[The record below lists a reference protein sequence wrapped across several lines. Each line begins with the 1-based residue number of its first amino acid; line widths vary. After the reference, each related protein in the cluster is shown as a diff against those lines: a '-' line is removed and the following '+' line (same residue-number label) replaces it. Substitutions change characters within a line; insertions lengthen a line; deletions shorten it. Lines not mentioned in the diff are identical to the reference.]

1 MAKNGSARGQKR
13 GCIWFIGVFCVLC
26 LAVVALAYAVCI
38 ASGVGLWFL
47 ARYIW
52 RSLVRES
59 PDNGLVKW
67 GMRQAPIVRKM
78 LAAVPCVLLSFMLVG
93 SLAGSIASSSSGNA
107 ASGDANRQGQT
118 AAESANSE
126 SKADDQGSDEA
137 TKAEQGRQPE
147 TAGLGDLK
155 ATFID
160 VGQGDSEFVLL
171 PDGKTM
177 LIDALEAKKCAV
189 KKAVAGEKIVSG
201 DAGYEIDVLGPDS
214 SVQSEDM
221 NDYSVVLR
229 VTYGTTSMLFTGD
242 APASEI
248 AADNPGRVD
257 VLKAAHH
264 GSKTGITTELARALR
279 PAVVVLSYGEGND
292 YGHPDQATLDVFASV
307 GAQIYGTAV
316 NGNVTVTSDGK
327 SVTAQ
332 TSKDGTV
339 AAGVSAEERQRQE
352 ADEIPV

>member
-1 MAKNGSARGQKR
+1 
-13 GCIWFIGVFCVLC
+13 
-26 LAVVALAYAVCI
+26 
-38 ASGVGLWFL
+38 
-47 ARYIW
+47 
-52 RSLVRES
+52 
-59 PDNGLVKW
+59 
-67 GMRQAPIVRKM
+67 MRQAPIVRKM

-147 TAGLGDLK
+147 TAGLGDPK

-177 LIDALEAKKCAV
+177 LID
-189 KKAVAGEKIVSG
+189 AGEKIVSG

-292 YGHPDQATLDVFASV
+292 YRHPDQATLDVFASV

-339 AAGVSAEERQRQE
+339 AAGVSAEERRRQE

>member
-1 MAKNGSARGQKR
+1 MAKNRPARGQKR

-67 GMRQAPIVRKM
+67 GMRQVPIVRKM
-78 LAAVPCVLLSFMLVG
+78 LAAVPCVLLSLMLVG

-107 ASGDANRQGQT
+107 ASGDANRQGQ

-177 LIDALEAKKCAV
+177 LID
-189 KKAVAGEKIVSG
+189 AGEKIVSG

-307 GAQIYGTAV
+307 GAQIYGTAA

-332 TSKDGTV
+332 ASKDGTV

>member
-1 MAKNGSARGQKR
+1 MAKNRPARGQKR

-26 LAVVALAYAVCI
+26 LAAVALAYAACI

-78 LAAVPCVLLSFMLVG
+78 LAAVSCVLLSLMLVG

-177 LIDALEAKKCAV
+177 LIDA
-189 KKAVAGEKIVSG
+189 GEVVSG
-201 DAGYEIDVLGPDS
+201 S
-214 SVQSEDM
+214 
-221 NDYSVVLR
+221 
-229 VTYGTTSMLFTGD
+229 
-242 APASEI
+242 
-248 AADNPGRVD
+248 
-257 VLKAAHH
+257 
-264 GSKTGITTELARALR
+264 
-279 PAVVVLSYGEGND
+279 
-292 YGHPDQATLDVFASV
+292 
-307 GAQIYGTAV
+307 
-316 NGNVTVTSDGK
+316 TVEQFL
-327 SVTAQ
+327 TAQ
-332 TSKDGTV
+332 NIKKIDYLV
-339 AAGVSAEERQRQE
+339 ATHPHSDHIGVW
-352 ADEIPV
+352 PT

>member
-1 MAKNGSARGQKR
+1 
-13 GCIWFIGVFCVLC
+13 
-26 LAVVALAYAVCI
+26 
-38 ASGVGLWFL
+38 
-47 ARYIW
+47 
-52 RSLVRES
+52 
-59 PDNGLVKW
+59 
-67 GMRQAPIVRKM
+67 MRQAPIVRKM

-177 LIDALEAKKCAV
+177 LIDA
-189 KKAVAGEKIVSG
+189 GEKIVSG

-279 PAVVVLSYGEGND
+279 PAVVVLSYREGND

-339 AAGVSAEERQRQE
+339 AAGVSAEERRRQE

>member
-52 RSLVRES
+52 RSLVREP

-78 LAAVPCVLLSFMLVG
+78 LAAVPCVLLSLMLVG

-107 ASGDANRQGQT
+107 ASGNANRQGQT

-177 LIDALEAKKCAV
+177 LIDA
-189 KKAVAGEKIVSG
+189 GEKIVSG
-201 DAGYEIDVLGPDS
+201 DAGYAIDVLGPDS

-316 NGNVTVTSDGK
+316 NGT
-327 SVTAQ
+327 
-332 TSKDGTV
+332 
-339 AAGVSAEERQRQE
+339 
-352 ADEIPV
+352 

>member
-1 MAKNGSARGQKR
+1 MAKNGPARGQKR

-93 SLAGSIASSSSGNA
+93 SLSGSIASSSSGNA

-177 LIDALEAKKCAV
+177 LID
-189 KKAVAGEKIVSG
+189 AGEKIVSG

-339 AAGVSAEERQRQE
+339 AAGVSAEERRRQE

>member
-1 MAKNGSARGQKR
+1 MAKNRPARGQKR

-59 PDNGLVKW
+59 HDNGLVKW

-78 LAAVPCVLLSFMLVG
+78 LAAVPCVLLSLMLVG

-107 ASGDANRQGQT
+107 ASGDANRQGQA

-177 LIDALEAKKCAV
+177 LIDA
-189 KKAVAGEKIVSG
+189 GEKIVSG
-201 DAGYEIDVLGPDS
+201 DAGYAIDVLGPDS

-264 GSKTGITTELARALR
+264 GSKTVITTELARALR

-332 TSKDGTV
+332 ASKDGTV

>member
-1 MAKNGSARGQKR
+1 MIRA
-13 GCIWFIGVFCVLC
+13 FDIGEVWMPD
-26 LAVVALAYAVCI
+26 
-38 ASGVGLWFL
+38 ASEGAEVYQEFL
-47 ARYIW
+47 
-52 RSLVRES
+52 
-59 PDNGLVKW
+59 
-67 GMRQAPIVRKM
+67 
-78 LAAVPCVLLSFMLVG
+78 
-93 SLAGSIASSSSGNA
+93 
-107 ASGDANRQGQT
+107 
-118 AAESANSE
+118 
-126 SKADDQGSDEA
+126 
-137 TKAEQGRQPE
+137 
-147 TAGLGDLK
+147 
-155 ATFID
+155 
-160 VGQGDSEFVLL
+160 
-171 PDGKTM
+171 
-177 LIDALEAKKCAV
+177 DALEAKKCAV
-189 KKAVAGEKIVSG
+189 KKTVAGDKIVSG
-201 DAGYEIDVLGPDS
+201 DAGYAIDMLGPDS

-279 PAVVVLSYGEGND
+279 PAVVVLSYGGDD

-307 GAQIYGTAV
+307 EAQIYGTAV

-339 AAGVSAEERQRQE
+339 AAGVSAEERRRQE

>member
-1 MAKNGSARGQKR
+1 MAKNRPARGQKR

-137 TKAEQGRQPE
+137 IKAEQGRQPE

-177 LIDALEAKKCAV
+177 LIDA
-189 KKAVAGEKIVSG
+189 GEVVSG
-201 DAGYEIDVLGPDS
+201 STV
-214 SVQSEDM
+214 
-221 NDYSVVLR
+221 
-229 VTYGTTSMLFTGD
+229 
-242 APASEI
+242 
-248 AADNPGRVD
+248 
-257 VLKAAHH
+257 
-264 GSKTGITTELARALR
+264 
-279 PAVVVLSYGEGND
+279 
-292 YGHPDQATLDVFASV
+292 
-307 GAQIYGTAV
+307 AQFL
-316 NGNVTVTSDGK
+316 
-327 SVTAQ
+327 TAQ
-332 TSKDGTV
+332 NIKKIDYLV
-339 AAGVSAEERQRQE
+339 ATHPHSDHIGVW
-352 ADEIPV
+352 PT

>member
-1 MAKNGSARGQKR
+1 M
-13 GCIWFIGVFCVLC
+13 LC

-78 LAAVPCVLLSFMLVG
+78 LAAVLCVLLSFMLVG

-107 ASGDANRQGQT
+107 ASGDANRRGQT

-177 LIDALEAKKCAV
+177 LID
-189 KKAVAGEKIVSG
+189 AGEKIVSG

-279 PAVVVLSYGEGND
+279 PAVVVLSYGG
-292 YGHPDQATLDVFASV
+292 GRLRAS
-307 GAQIYGTAV
+307 
-316 NGNVTVTSDGK
+316 
-327 SVTAQ
+327 
-332 TSKDGTV
+332 
-339 AAGVSAEERQRQE
+339 
-352 ADEIPV
+352 

>member
-1 MAKNGSARGQKR
+1 MAKNRPARGQKR

-177 LIDALEAKKCAV
+177 LIDA
-189 KKAVAGEKIVSG
+189 GEKIVSG

-332 TSKDGTV
+332 TSKDRTV

>member
-1 MAKNGSARGQKR
+1 M
-13 GCIWFIGVFCVLC
+13 LC

-177 LIDALEAKKCAV
+177 LIDA
-189 KKAVAGEKIVSG
+189 GEKIVSG

-279 PAVVVLSYGEGND
+279 PAVVVLSYG
-292 YGHPDQATLDVFASV
+292 
-307 GAQIYGTAV
+307 GTTTGILTRQLSMCSRAWEHKS
-316 NGNVTVTSDGK
+316 TVRLST
-327 SVTAQ
+327 
-332 TSKDGTV
+332 GT
-339 AAGVSAEERQRQE
+339 
-352 ADEIPV
+352 

>member
-1 MAKNGSARGQKR
+1 MAKNGPARGQKR

-26 LAVVALAYAVCI
+26 LAVVALAYAACI

-52 RSLVRES
+52 RSLVREP

-177 LIDALEAKKCAV
+177 LIDA
-189 KKAVAGEKIVSG
+189 GEKIVSG

-248 AADNPGRVD
+248 AADNPGRVG

>member
-1 MAKNGSARGQKR
+1 MAKNRPARGQKR

-78 LAAVPCVLLSFMLVG
+78 LAAVPCVLLSLMLVG

-107 ASGDANRQGQT
+107 ASGDANRRGQT

-177 LIDALEAKKCAV
+177 LIDA
-189 KKAVAGEKIVSG
+189 GEKIVSG
-201 DAGYEIDVLGPDS
+201 DAGYAIDALGPDS

-264 GSKTGITTELARALR
+264 GSKTGITTKLARALR

-292 YGHPDQATLDVFASV
+292 YGHSDQATLDVFASV

>member
-1 MAKNGSARGQKR
+1 MIRA
-13 GCIWFIGVFCVLC
+13 FDIGEVWMP
-26 LAVVALAYAVCI
+26 VASEGTEVYQE
-38 ASGVGLWFL
+38 FL
-47 ARYIW
+47 
-52 RSLVRES
+52 
-59 PDNGLVKW
+59 
-67 GMRQAPIVRKM
+67 
-78 LAAVPCVLLSFMLVG
+78 
-93 SLAGSIASSSSGNA
+93 
-107 ASGDANRQGQT
+107 
-118 AAESANSE
+118 
-126 SKADDQGSDEA
+126 
-137 TKAEQGRQPE
+137 
-147 TAGLGDLK
+147 
-155 ATFID
+155 
-160 VGQGDSEFVLL
+160 
-171 PDGKTM
+171 
-177 LIDALEAKKCAV
+177 DALEAKKRAV

-248 AADNPGRVD
+248 AAENPGRVD

-339 AAGVSAEERQRQE
+339 AAGVSAEERRRQE

>member
-78 LAAVPCVLLSFMLVG
+78 LAAVPCVLLSFMLIG

-147 TAGLGDLK
+147 TARLGDLK

-160 VGQGDSEFVLL
+160 VGQDDSEFVLL

-177 LIDALEAKKCAV
+177 LIDA
-189 KKAVAGEKIVSG
+189 GEVVSG
-201 DAGYEIDVLGPDS
+201 STV
-214 SVQSEDM
+214 
-221 NDYSVVLR
+221 
-229 VTYGTTSMLFTGD
+229 
-242 APASEI
+242 
-248 AADNPGRVD
+248 
-257 VLKAAHH
+257 
-264 GSKTGITTELARALR
+264 
-279 PAVVVLSYGEGND
+279 
-292 YGHPDQATLDVFASV
+292 
-307 GAQIYGTAV
+307 AQFL
-316 NGNVTVTSDGK
+316 
-327 SVTAQ
+327 TAQ
-332 TSKDGTV
+332 NIKKIDYLV
-339 AAGVSAEERQRQE
+339 ATHPHSDHIGVW
-352 ADEIPV
+352 PT

>member
-1 MAKNGSARGQKR
+1 
-13 GCIWFIGVFCVLC
+13 
-26 LAVVALAYAVCI
+26 
-38 ASGVGLWFL
+38 
-47 ARYIW
+47 
-52 RSLVRES
+52 
-59 PDNGLVKW
+59 
-67 GMRQAPIVRKM
+67 MRQAPIVRKM
-78 LAAVPCVLLSFMLVG
+78 LAAVSCVLLSFMLVG

-137 TKAEQGRQPE
+137 TKAERGRQPE

-177 LIDALEAKKCAV
+177 LID
-189 KKAVAGEKIVSG
+189 AGEKIVSG

-279 PAVVVLSYGEGND
+279 PAVVVLSYG
-292 YGHPDQATLDVFASV
+292 
-307 GAQIYGTAV
+307 GTTTGILTRQLSMCSRAWEHKS
-316 NGNVTVTSDGK
+316 TVRLST
-327 SVTAQ
+327 
-332 TSKDGTV
+332 GT
-339 AAGVSAEERQRQE
+339 
-352 ADEIPV
+352 

>member
-1 MAKNGSARGQKR
+1 MAKNRPARGQKR

-78 LAAVPCVLLSFMLVG
+78 LAAVPCVLLSLMLVG

-107 ASGDANRQGQT
+107 ASGDANRQGQ

-177 LIDALEAKKCAV
+177 LIDA
-189 KKAVAGEKIVSG
+189 GDKIVSG

-248 AADNPGRVD
+248 AVDNPGRVD

>member
-1 MAKNGSARGQKR
+1 MSEN
-13 GCIWFIGVFCVLC
+13 LPTT
-26 LAVVALAYAVCI
+26 
-38 ASGVGLWFL
+38 SG
-47 ARYIW
+47 
-52 RSLVRES
+52 
-59 PDNGLVKW
+59 K
-67 GMRQAPIVRKM
+67 
-78 LAAVPCVLLSFMLVG
+78 
-93 SLAGSIASSSSGNA
+93 A

-177 LIDALEAKKCAV
+177 LID
-189 KKAVAGEKIVSG
+189 AGEKIVSG

-264 GSKTGITTELARALR
+264 GSKTGITTELVRALR

-332 TSKDGTV
+332 ASKDGTV
-339 AAGVSAEERQRQE
+339 AAGVSAEERRRQE

>member
-1 MAKNGSARGQKR
+1 M
-13 GCIWFIGVFCVLC
+13 
-26 LAVVALAYAVCI
+26 
-38 ASGVGLWFL
+38 
-47 ARYIW
+47 
-52 RSLVRES
+52 
-59 PDNGLVKW
+59 
-67 GMRQAPIVRKM
+67 
-78 LAAVPCVLLSFMLVG
+78 
-93 SLAGSIASSSSGNA
+93 
-107 ASGDANRQGQT
+107 
-118 AAESANSE
+118 
-126 SKADDQGSDEA
+126 
-137 TKAEQGRQPE
+137 
-147 TAGLGDLK
+147 
-155 ATFID
+155 
-160 VGQGDSEFVLL
+160 GQGDSEFVLL

-177 LIDALEAKKCAV
+177 LID
-189 KKAVAGEKIVSG
+189 AGEKIVSG

-248 AADNPGRVD
+248 AADNPGRVG

-316 NGNVTVTSDGK
+316 NGNVTVTFDGK

-339 AAGVSAEERQRQE
+339 AAGVSAEERRRQE
-352 ADEIPV
+352 ADEIPVK

>member
-126 SKADDQGSDEA
+126 SKVDDQGSDEA

-177 LIDALEAKKCAV
+177 LID
-189 KKAVAGEKIVSG
+189 AGEKIVSG

-279 PAVVVLSYGEGND
+279 PAVVVLSYG
-292 YGHPDQATLDVFASV
+292 
-307 GAQIYGTAV
+307 GTTTGILTRQLSMCSRAWEHKS
-316 NGNVTVTSDGK
+316 TVRLST
-327 SVTAQ
+327 
-332 TSKDGTV
+332 GT
-339 AAGVSAEERQRQE
+339 
-352 ADEIPV
+352 

>member
-26 LAVVALAYAVCI
+26 LAVVAFAYAVCI

-52 RSLVRES
+52 RSLVREP

-118 AAESANSE
+118 TAESANSE

-177 LIDALEAKKCAV
+177 LID
-189 KKAVAGEKIVSG
+189 AGEKIVSG

-292 YGHPDQATLDVFASV
+292 YGHPDQATLDMFASV

-316 NGNVTVTSDGK
+316 NGNMTVTSDGK

-339 AAGVSAEERQRQE
+339 TAGVSAEERRRQE

>member
-1 MAKNGSARGQKR
+1 
-13 GCIWFIGVFCVLC
+13 
-26 LAVVALAYAVCI
+26 
-38 ASGVGLWFL
+38 
-47 ARYIW
+47 
-52 RSLVRES
+52 
-59 PDNGLVKW
+59 
-67 GMRQAPIVRKM
+67 MRQAPIVRKM

-177 LIDALEAKKCAV
+177 LIDA
-189 KKAVAGEKIVSG
+189 GEKIVSG

-292 YGHPDQATLDVFASV
+292 YRHPDQATLDVFASV

-339 AAGVSAEERQRQE
+339 AAGVSAEERRRQE